1 MTPASEIQQRMALGD
16 GGDLGRR
23 QAMYSFNRLFF
34 FFNVDFILNVRTP
47 DGFGVGM
54 A

>member
-16 GGDLGRR
+16 GSDLGRR
-23 QAMYSFNRLFF
+23 QAMYSFNRLV

-47 DGFGVGM
+47 DGLGVGM